1 MKQFL
6 SIVLRN
12 QFNLFYRFG
21 YTFIPKSQLVEF
33 DGNINNE
40 TQQNI
45 IELFKKVTPFEYDEE
60 YLILHLEKETTN
72 ESDCVQFEIQDIVSV
87 YPLSQQAKT
96 SIEAKIDQR
105 IRLENPIFE
114 TILPAIETEIE
125 KKEIEKGISALWE
138 ICKIE
143 SPLEKYIANIGLENI
158 FKGLEHRKHATKANS
173 IQNGNYWE
181 YLIAYERYDYFPN
194 SILGYFYDAGQVFAY
209 SKGHTTFEGSQLHA
223 FLQKLNSEKPEAKLP
238 KIIEFLETEEQLKGY
253 VTQTTTSD
261 IKKYI
266 VSPIYLMLRDEIRK
280 SDDIAQTK
288 LFMNLDYLK
297 TFNDSFNYAVILLGA
312 FFGFRKFYD
321 IYYEVLNL
329 RFYKDFKK
337 PLKQPEKEEQQE
349 KVDTILETDNSV
361 KTVTE
366 AEQPKAEQPKAEQQE
381 KVDTI
386 LETDNSVKTV
396 TEEEQPKEE
405 QPKEKQLKEEQ
416 PKEEQLTKRK
426 TTKRKTTKKNDKI
439 KDDAK
444 VQSIIKKMI
453 EQALEKKTEI
463 KLADIAAMIKT
474 ETGKTVQIR
483 SIEKVAKQ
491 MNGIEIIKIGKAKGV
506 KRTTGTLFNGQ

>member
-45 IELFKKVTPFEYDEE
+45 IEQFKKVTPFEYDEE

-72 ESDCVQFEIQDIVSV
+72 ESDCLQFEIQDIVSV

-114 TILPAIETEIE
+114 TILPAIEREIE
-125 KKEIEKGISALWE
+125 NKEVEKAISALWK

-194 SILGYFYDAGQVFAY
+194 SMLGYFYDAGQVFAY
-209 SKGHTTFEGSQLHA
+209 SKGLPTFEGSRIHT
-223 FLQKLNSEKPEAKLP
+223 FLEKLNSEKPKAKLP
-238 KIIEFLETEEQLKGY
+238 EIIKFLETEEQLKGY
-253 VTQTTTSD
+253 VTQTATSD

-266 VSPIYLMLRDEIRK
+266 VTPLYLMLRDEIRK

-288 LFMNLDYLK
+288 LFKNLDYLK

-329 RFYKDFKK
+329 RFYKDFKTTQ
-337 PLKQPEKEEQQE
+337 KQPIKEEQTENKNEEIATKTIPEKEPNLDDKPEAQFEEKKDETEVKEVSNDSNTQQN
-349 KVDTILETDNSV
+349 DT
-361 KTVTE
+361 
-366 AEQPKAEQPKAEQQE
+366 
-381 KVDTI
+381 
-386 LETDNSVKTV
+386 
-396 TEEEQPKEE
+396 
-405 QPKEKQLKEEQ
+405 
-416 PKEEQLTKRK
+416 
-426 TTKRKTTKKNDKI
+426 I
-439 KDDAK
+439 KDDSK
-444 VQSIIKKMI
+444 EQSIIKKMI
-453 EQALEKKTEI
+453 EQELEKQPKI
-463 KLADIAAMIKT
+463 KLSYIAKMIKT
-474 ETGKTVQIR
+474 ETGKKVQIGF
-483 SIEKVAKQ
+483 IEKVAKQ
-491 MNGIEIIKIGKAKGV
+491 MNGIELIKIGQAKGV
-506 KRTTGTLFNGQ
+506 MRTTGNLFNGQ

>member
-45 IELFKKVTPFEYDEE
+45 IEQFKKVTPFEYDQE
-60 YLILHLEKETTN
+60 YLILHLEKVTTN

-96 SIEAKIDQR
+96 SIETIIDQR

-125 KKEIEKGISALWE
+125 KKEIEKGISALWK

-158 FKGLEHRKHATKANS
+158 FKGLEHRKHAIKANS
-173 IQNGNYWE
+173 IKNGNYWE
-181 YLIAYERYDYFPN
+181 YLIAYDRYDYFPN
-194 SILGYFYDAGQVFAY
+194 SMLGYFYDAGQVFAY
-209 SKGHTTFEGSQLHA
+209 SKGLETFEGSQLHA
-223 FLQKLNSEKPEAKLP
+223 FLEKLNSEKPKAKLP
-238 KIIEFLETEEQLKGY
+238 EIINFLETEEQLKGF
-253 VTQTTTSD
+253 VTQTTTTD

-266 VSPIYLMLRDEIRK
+266 VTPLYIMLRDEIRK

-288 LFMNLDYLK
+288 LFKNLDYLK
-297 TFNDSFNYAVILLGA
+297 TFNDSFNYALILLGA

-337 PLKQPEKEEQQE
+337 SLKQPEKEEQQE
-349 KVDTILETDNSV
+349 N
-361 KTVTE
+361 
-366 AEQPKAEQPKAEQQE
+366 
-381 KVDTI
+381 VDTI

-396 TEEEQPKEE
+396 TEEEQ
-405 QPKEKQLKEEQ
+405 LKEEQ
-416 PKEEQLTKRK
+416 TENKNEKIATETISVEEPILDGK
-426 TTKRKTTKKNDKI
+426 TEAHFEEKKVETNIEVVTNDSNTQQDDSIKVVSDITSQYQKI
-439 KDDAK
+439 
-444 VQSIIKKMI
+444 I
-453 EQALEKKTEI
+453 EQALENQPEI
-463 KLADIAAMIKT
+463 KLSDIAAMIKT
-474 ETGKTVQIR
+474 KTGNKVQNGI
-483 SIEKVAKQ
+483 IENVAKQ
-491 MNGIEIIKIGKAKGV
+491 MNGIEIIKIGQAKGV

>member
-45 IELFKKVTPFEYDEE
+45 IEQFKKVTPFEYDEE

-125 KKEIEKGISALWE
+125 KKEIEKAISALWK

-209 SKGHTTFEGSQLHA
+209 SKGWETFEGSQLHT
-223 FLQKLNSEKPEAKLP
+223 FLEKLNSEKPKAYSLE
-238 KIIEFLETEEQLKGY
+238 IIKFLETKEQLKGY
-253 VTQTTTSD
+253 VTQTTTSH
-261 IKKYI
+261 IKKY
-266 VSPIYLMLRDEIRK
+266 VVTPLYLMLRDEIRK

-288 LFMNLDYLK
+288 LLMNLDFLK
-297 TFNDSFNYAVILLGA
+297 TFNEFNDSFNYAVILLGA

-321 IYYEVLNL
+321 IYYKELNL
-329 RFYKDFKK
+329 RFYKDFKTTQM
-337 PLKQPEKEEQQE
+337 QPIKE
-349 KVDTILETDNSV
+349 
-361 KTVTE
+361 
-366 AEQPKAEQPKAEQQE
+366 EQQE

-396 TEEEQPKEE
+396 TEEEQPKAE

-444 VQSIIKKMI
+444 DDAKLQSIIKKMI

-491 MNGIEIIKIGKAKGV
+491 MNGIEIIKIGGARGV

>member
-40 TQQNI
+40 TQQHI
-45 IELFKKVTPFEYDEE
+45 IEQFKKVTPFEYDEE

-72 ESDCVQFEIQDIVSV
+72 ESDCVQFEVQDIVSV
-87 YPLSQQAKT
+87 HPLSQQAKT

-125 KKEIEKGISALWE
+125 KKEIEKGISALWK

-158 FKGLEHRKHATKANS
+158 FKGLEHRKHARKANS

-194 SILGYFYDAGQVFAY
+194 STLGYFYDAGQVFAY
-209 SKGHTTFEGSQLHA
+209 SKGFQTFEDSKLHA
-223 FLQKLNSEKPEAKLP
+223 FLQKLNSEKPKAKFR

-266 VSPIYLMLRDEIRK
+266 VTPLYLMLRDEIRE

-288 LFMNLDYLK
+288 LFKNLDYLK
-297 TFNDSFNYAVILLGA
+297 TFNEFNDSFNYAVILLGA

-329 RFYKDFKK
+329 RFYKDFKTTQM
-337 PLKQPEKEEQQE
+337 QPIKE
-349 KVDTILETDNSV
+349 
-361 KTVTE
+361 
-366 AEQPKAEQPKAEQQE
+366 EQQE

-405 QPKEKQLKEEQ
+405 QPKEEQLKEEQ
-416 PKEEQLTKRK
+416 TENKNEEIATKTIPEKEPNLDDKPEAQFEE
-426 TTKRKTTKKNDKI
+426 KKDETEVKEVNNDSNTQQNDTI
-439 KDDAK
+439 KDDSK
-444 VQSIIKKMI
+444 EQSIIKKMI
-453 EQALEKKTEI
+453 EQALEKQQEI
-463 KLADIAAMIKT
+463 KLSDIAEMIKT
-474 ETGKTVQIR
+474 KTGKKVQIGF
-483 SIEKVAKQ
+483 IEKVAKQ
-491 MNGIEIIKIGKAKGV
+491 INGIELIKIGKAKGV
-506 KRTTGTLFNGQ
+506 MRTTGNLFNGQ